1 MAVDLF
7 LKLTKNGAPIK
18 GESQDK
24 TFPDLIQLDS
34 FEMSALSLL
43 SLSESNPD
51 AAGDDAC
58 SFTVKKLLDLS
69 STDLFRNYIDA
80 QSPEKRASCLLQCTV
95 YFRHDGPVSA
105 SATPESASF
114 LAMDFLDAFVYDYSL
129 SADGESRRPAEEV
142 KFYFDKYR
150 MTYRAAQMTPS
161 GLTLGA
167 PQECGWDFAA
177 EKPGPLSSR

>member
-7 LKLTKNGAPIK
+7 LKLTKSGAPIK

-24 TFPDLIQLDS
+24 FFADMIQLDG
-34 FEMSALSLL
+34 FEMAALSLL
-43 SLSESNPD
+43 NLSGPD
-51 AAGDDAC
+51 GGGDDAC
-58 SFTVKKLLDLS
+58 SFTVKKLLDLA

-80 QSPEKRASCLLQCTV
+80 QSPEKRASCLLQGTV
-95 YFRHDGPVSA
+95 YFRHDGPHAPSA
-105 SATPESASF
+105 SAESVSF

-129 SADGESRRPAEEV
+129 TADGESKRPAEEV

-150 MTYRAAQMTPS
+150 MTYRAPQMTAS
-161 GLTLGA
+161 GVSLA
-167 PQECGWDFAA
+167 PPQECGWDFAA